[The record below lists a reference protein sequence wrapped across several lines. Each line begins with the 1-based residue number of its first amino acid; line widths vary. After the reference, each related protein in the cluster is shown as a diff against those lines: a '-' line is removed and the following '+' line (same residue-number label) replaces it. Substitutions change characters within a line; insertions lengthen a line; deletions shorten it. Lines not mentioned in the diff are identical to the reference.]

1 ALHDALQLRE
11 FHLRKLAINVRTEI
25 EPALPSM
32 AISEDELKQILLNL
46 LNNSIDALEESRE
59 RMIRIQAQRHGNR
72 VVFAFEDNGPGFSDL
87 NRAFD
92 PFYTTKPVGKGTGLG
107 LSICYGIVRECGG
120 DIHLTNRK
128 PYGASIKIEIPAA
141 DANRVAPAV
150 L

>member
-1 ALHDALQLRE
+1 
-11 FHLRKLAINVRTEI
+11 V
-25 EPALPSM
+25 
-32 AISEDELKQILLNL
+32 LNL
-46 LNNSIDALEESRE
+46 LNNSMDALEESRE
-59 RMIRIQAQRHGNR
+59 RTIHVRARRQSSRI
-72 VVFAFEDNGPGFSDL
+72 VLAFDDSGPGFSDL

-128 PYGASIKIEIPAA
+128 PYGASVQIEIPAA
-141 DANRVAPAV
+141 AESHIAPAA